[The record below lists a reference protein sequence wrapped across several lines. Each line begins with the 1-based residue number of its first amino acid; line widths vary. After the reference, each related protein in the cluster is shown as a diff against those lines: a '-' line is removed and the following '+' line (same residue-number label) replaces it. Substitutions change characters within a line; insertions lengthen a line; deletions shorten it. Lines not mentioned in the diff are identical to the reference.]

1 MPLLILCL
9 ASFLNWMNYGLVYP
23 IFATSI
29 FHENSIF
36 LSDSSTAVQGFWLG
50 VLLAACPIA
59 QFLSSSPLGQ
69 LSDRKGRKSLMQST
83 TLLIFIGA
91 LIAAFGIFAKS
102 LFILILGRVVTGLG
116 AGNNAVINSSV
127 ADFSSRT
134 QKAKNFGLIA
144 MANGIGFAIGPFV
157 GGKLSVY
164 GYALPFIVAALFTLV
179 SFLLITFFF
188 SETLKEKKT
197 GRLTIALGLSRLWE
211 TTIAAKF
218 RVIFLSFF
226 IFCFGWSFYWE
237 FIPVTWI
244 KSYNQDAS
252 QIGNFYAFGSLI
264 YVISSGLLIRPI
276 VKKFKPF
283 TILLLSLGALGVF
296 LSFLIHAKLE
306 SYWLNIGAQQFLIA
320 LVFPVGTAIV
330 SNLTSQSDQGETM
343 GVFQALQAFAFAVT
357 PFFGGVLLHFSYFMP
372 VMIGAASMFLACLI
386 ILAGYKKTAL
396 R

>member
-1 MPLLILCL
+1 M
-9 ASFLNWMNYGLVYP
+9 
-23 IFATSI
+23 
-29 FHENSIF
+29 
-36 LSDSSTAVQGFWLG
+36 
-50 VLLAACPIA
+50 
-59 QFLSSSPLGQ
+59 
-69 LSDRKGRKSLMQST
+69 
-83 TLLIFIGA
+83 
-91 LIAAFGIFAKS
+91 
-102 LFILILGRVVTGLG
+102 
-116 AGNNAVINSSV
+116 
-127 ADFSSRT
+127 
-134 QKAKNFGLIA
+134 
-144 MANGIGFAIGPFV
+144 
-157 GGKLSVY
+157 
-164 GYALPFIVAALFTLV
+164 
-179 SFLLITFFF
+179 
-188 SETLKEKKT
+188 
-197 GRLTIALGLSRLWE
+197 
-211 TTIAAKF
+211 
-218 RVIFLSFF
+218 
-226 IFCFGWSFYWE
+226 
-237 FIPVTWI
+237 TWI

-396 R
+396 KA